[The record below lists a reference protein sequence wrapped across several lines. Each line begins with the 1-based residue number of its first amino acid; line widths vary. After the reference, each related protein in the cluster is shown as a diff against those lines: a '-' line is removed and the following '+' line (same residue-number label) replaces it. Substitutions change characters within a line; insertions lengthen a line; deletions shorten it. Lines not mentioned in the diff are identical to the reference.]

1 VNFAADTGD
10 WKTGTHDLAAI
21 FVFEGGRDAPLLRE
35 ADGLTAGA
43 ISRLFAGGDF
53 AGEPKEAA
61 VLYPPEGAPARRLL
75 LLGLGKREKATLES
89 LRRAAGLA
97 AKRARSLRAGTITFV
112 LDDAVRTLGG
122 APPRAGDERAARAI
136 FDACFLAA
144 YEYERYMT
152 KREEEKKKRPGA
164 PDLEAVRI
172 HAPGADAAALSQA
185 ARTAGPLERGVR
197 TCRDLGNLPGNDGTP
212 RVLADRARAIAAET
226 GLGLEVLE
234 RADMERLGMGALLGV
249 AQGSTEPPKLIV
261 LEHRPADVASDGTAP
276 VVLVGKGI
284 TFDSGGLSIKPADA
298 MEEMKFDKC
307 GGCAVI
313 GAMEA
318 VARLA
323 LPIHVVGIVPAAENL
338 PSGTAQRPGDVR
350 RALDGQTIEI
360 INTDA
365 EGRLILADALAY
377 AVSRWKPRA
386 VVDLATLTG
395 AIVVALG
402 GVHAGLFANDEA
414 LAGELRCAAAGTGER
429 LWPMPLDDDYDER
442 IKSAVADVK
451 NTGGRPAGAVTAA
464 RFLLKFVKDAPWAHV
479 DIAGTAWT
487 TEERPYLLKGATGYG
502 VRLLVE
508 WLRARA
514 TPQ

>member
-1 VNFAADTGD
+1 
-10 WKTGTHDLAAI
+10 
-21 FVFEGGRDAPLLRE
+21 
-35 ADGLTAGA
+35 
-43 ISRLFAGGDF
+43 
-53 AGEPKEAA
+53 
-61 VLYPPEGAPARRLL
+61 
-75 LLGLGKREKATLES
+75 
-89 LRRAAGLA
+89 
-97 AKRARSLRAGTITFV
+97 
-112 LDDAVRTLGG
+112 
-122 APPRAGDERAARAI
+122 
-136 FDACFLAA
+136 
-144 YEYERYMT
+144 
-152 KREEEKKKRPGA
+152 
-164 PDLEAVRI
+164 
-172 HAPGADAAALSQA
+172 
-185 ARTAGPLERGVR
+185 
-197 TCRDLGNLPGNDGTP
+197 
-212 RVLADRARAIAAET
+212 
-226 GLGLEVLE
+226 
-234 RADMERLGMGALLGV
+234 MGALLGV